1 MFFFVAEDRFNEVQC
16 VLFPKRVAANKHR
29 LDEGA
34 LVKLVGYYR
43 VDEQRGPQI
52 QVQEILNVDEAKAAG
67 LSSVTITVQ
76 NREEQDALM
85 KFIGENPGKAIVKL
99 RAKNRIYDTKKAI
112 KLTPAALDFLR
123 EHFLKVET

>member
-1 MFFFVAEDRFNEVQC
+1 
-16 VLFPKRVAANKHR
+16 
-29 LDEGA
+29 
-34 LVKLVGYYR
+34 
-43 VDEQRGPQI
+43 
-52 QVQEILNVDEAKAAG
+52 
-67 LSSVTITVQ
+67 
-76 NREEQDALM
+76 M

>member
-1 MFFFVAEDRFNEVQC
+1 M
-16 VLFPKRVAANKHR
+16 
-29 LDEGA
+29 
-34 LVKLVGYYR
+34 
-43 VDEQRGPQI
+43 
-52 QVQEILNVDEAKAAG
+52 DEAKAAG